1 MSEIKSHPWFLK
13 DLPKEMLEGFEQGY
27 SHDNGDDSLQSE
39 EDILRIIKEAK
50 VIGTK
55 ESKELGYSD
64 ERNHESE
71 LEPYP
76 PEAKELEEMNNESEL
91 ELDSIPE
98 VATNKDMF
106 ELYFLFVSGGSQPE
120 GPMYWLSRLNFH
132 VAVHHMWVHH
142 SFWGI

>member
-50 VIGTK
+50 VVGTK
-55 ESKELGYSD
+55 ESKELGYPD

-76 PEAKELEEMNNESEL
+76 PEAKELEEMKNESEL

-98 VATNKDMF
+98 VATNKDIT
-106 ELYFLFVSGGSQPE
+106 V
-120 GPMYWLSRLNFH
+120 
-132 VAVHHMWVHH
+132 
-142 SFWGI
+142 